1 MTRRYIYTTFLA
13 LFGLGVFGQ
22 SIEDSFE
29 GNGNI
34 TTWTGD
40 DCNIDKQFSNPY
52 KQSINTSNTVLK
64 YEDIGGLYANVRL
77 DANKSFSMSTH
88 AQFSLKVYVTS
99 NSITGVQNNQVSLKL
114 QNGNVAAPWG
124 DQCEIIKTIELDK
137 WQELTFDFATDS
149 YINMNSGS
157 GDPLLR
163 KDFNRVVIQI
173 NGEGNTDKVVAYIDD
188 FYHEDTVESASVFER
203 LVWSDEFDGEG
214 SIDGSKWFHQ
224 TKLPLGNSWYNG
236 EIQHYTDE
244 DSNAY
249 VQDGMLHLVA
259 RKETYTNQGV
269 TKSYTSARLNS
280 KFAFT
285 YGRVEVRAKLPIGVG
300 TWPAI
305 WTLGKNIEE
314 DGAYWE
320 QQGFGDVPWPACGE
334 MDIMEHW
341 GHNQN
346 YVSSAT
352 HTPSSFGGT
361 INVGGQTKP
370 TASSDFH
377 VYALEWTEDKLVF
390 SVDDVVHFEYNPED
404 KNANTWPFSAEQYI
418 LLNIAIQPSIASSF
432 TQSDMVIDYVRV
444 YEEGEPTSVDEWIVN
459 TPSFYP
465 NPVTND
471 LTVEVN
477 NANNENVIAE
487 VYNISGELVSE
498 QQFVVDNKQVHL
510 KGLESLNR
518 GIYILKFN
526 IGNQVY
532 RLKFI
537 KS

>member
-244 DSNAY
+244 DSNVY

-352 HTPSSFGGT
+352 HTPSSFGGM
-361 INVGGQTKP
+361 INVGGQTIP

-498 QQFVVDNKQVHL
+498 QQCVVDNKQVHL